1 MFPTIFN
8 KLKLLWVNCCG
19 EKGKESIRKIEP
31 EEYQS
36 QRASRNYKGI

>member
-19 EKGKESIRKIEP
+19 EKGKESIRKSKSRV
-31 EEYQS
+31 YQS
-36 QRASRNYKGI
+36 QRANEEPIEQ

>member
-19 EKGKESIRKIEP
+19 EKGKESIRKREP
-31 EEYQS
+31 EEPQPQKAPS
-36 QRASRNYKGI
+36 ISKEH